1 MPQKTISQTTPSIEK
16 AQQPLPQKIELTQP
30 PISKPVAITTSTL
43 PPIQPPPQM
52 KPQPPTQHKQE
63 YKPIPPEMKILL
75 DALEE
80 FEGIAYAARNKI
92 YQLYGPVDYQAQNS
106 IKPRSLE
113 DIKMS
118 FPEEIEI
125 KLDFIEQDDKY
136 ILKAKQ
142 FLESE
147 TFAKV
152 AAAVRGMGGQYI
164 SAGKDSHFEVRK
176 F

>member
-1 MPQKTISQTTPSIEK
+1 MPQKTMTEITPPPTKTETK
-16 AQQPLPQKIELTQP
+16 LPTKIELTEP
-30 PISKPVAITTSTL
+30 PTPKPVTITTSTL

-63 YKPIPPEMKILL
+63 YKPIPPEFKILL

-106 IKPRSLE
+106 TKPRNLE
-113 DIKMS
+113 DIRMS

-125 KLDFIEQDDKY
+125 RLDFIEQDDKY

-142 FLESE
+142 FLGSE
-147 TFAKV
+147 MFAKV
-152 AAAVRGMGGQYI
+152 MSAVRGMGGQYI
-164 SAGKDSHFEVRK
+164 SAGKDSHFEIRK